1 MFFERIEAMDNKNAS
16 PITASDFVSAYVQT
30 HKSGGTIAD
39 LATALDR
46 SVEQVRAKKNSLS
59 AQLKDRGVKLP
70 SLKRQSRGG
79 SAYDEAAS
87 LAQSYLSELMGQSAQ
102 HDSPSFPAIETI
114 EG

>member
-1 MFFERIEAMDNKNAS
+1 MDNQNAS
-16 PITASDFVSAYVQT
+16 PITASDFVSAYVET

-39 LATALDR
+39 LASALDR
-46 SVEQVRAKKNSLS
+46 SVDQVRAKKNSLS

-87 LAQSYLSELMGQSAQ
+87 MAQNYLSELMSQSAQ
-102 HDSPSFPAIETI
+102 HDSPSIQTIETTD
-114 EG
+114 G